1 METRYLLLLLI
12 MGMFL
17 LLLFLITHNSF
28 SLNSIKAKPVGDGQ
42 HGNSE
47 FATKK
52 EIHDNFNIVPYTV
65 NKWRNKQCLPKEQGI
80 ILGSEIIRRQLH
92 AFVDTE
98 DVHTIMIG
106 AAGVGKTACFLY
118 PNLEYACAS
127 GMSFLTTDTKG
138 DLYRNY
144 AGIAQKYYGYNV
156 SIIDLRNPLQSNHFN
171 MLHLVNKY
179 IDLYIDT
186 KDIKMKAK
194 AEKYA
199 KIISKT
205 IIYSSGTDTN
215 YGQNQFFYDS
225 AEGLLTA
232 TILIISEFA
241 PKEKRH
247 IISVFKLIQDLMSIN
262 MNKISEFK
270 VLINLLP
277 ENHKARWFAGSA
289 LNTSEQAMQSIL
301 STALA
306 RLNAFLDSEMEQILC
321 FETDI
326 DAERFCNT
334 KSAIFLV
341 LPEEDNTKYFIV
353 SLIIQQLYR
362 EILTVAD
369 EIGGKLNNRAIFFL
383 DEIGTIPKIESIE
396 MMFSAARSRN
406 LLVVAIIQS
415 FAQLDKNYGEKGS
428 EIILDNCVNSIFGRF
443 APNSKTAEILSNNL
457 GTHTVLSGSVTKG
470 KGDSTQSLQMIERKL
485 MTPEELK
492 KLEKFH
498 FIVTKAGISP
508 IKTKMDL
515 YFKWGISFEQPYE
528 RERGIELEV
537 SYINKKEIIDAITSK
552 TLFNNETI
560 KKGVIKVE

>member
-247 IISVFKLIQDLMSIN
+247 IISVFKLIQDLMSVN

-270 VLINLLP
+270 ILINLLP

-470 KGDSTQSLQMIERKL
+470 KGDCTQSLQMIERKL

-492 KLEKFH
+492 KLKKFH
-498 FIVTKAGISP
+498 FIVTKGGISP

-515 YFKWGISFEQPYE
+515 FFKWGISFEKPFE
-528 RERGIELEV
+528 REQGIELEV

-552 TLFNNETI
+552 TLFNNEPI